1 MGMYTSI
8 ECIHRTVHVYTAYIH
23 IQKLSI
29 YLSIYLYIHTYVCR
43 CKIKQNILCY
53 IRLLHNIL

>member
-29 YLSIYLYIHTYVCR
+29 YLYIYI
-43 CKIKQNILCY
+43 Y
-53 IRLLHNIL
+53 IRMYVGVR